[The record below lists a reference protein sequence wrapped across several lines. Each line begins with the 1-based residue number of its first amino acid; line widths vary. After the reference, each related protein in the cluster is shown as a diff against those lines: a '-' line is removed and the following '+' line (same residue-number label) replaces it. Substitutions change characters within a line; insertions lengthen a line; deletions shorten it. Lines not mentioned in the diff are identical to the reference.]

1 MPESITPH
9 ENLEHIFNGILSLNQ
24 DGQHIS
30 QGKRQLDTKRPY
42 PDIWVNNVSEDTS
55 DEATNGEEASSED
68 VGSASDDDTPETYYP
83 IEPEIAAQEMV
94 DDELSHKIALWL
106 HSIQAHGFS
115 PVRIYFS
122 KKGFPIYMVNDF
134 FLSFSLGDIAKV
146 HGC

>member
-24 DGQHIS
+24 DGQNIS

-83 IEPEIAAQEMV
+83 IEPINQKTSSKIMFEI
-94 DDELSHKIALWL
+94 
-106 HSIQAHGFS
+106 
-115 PVRIYFS
+115 
-122 KKGFPIYMVNDF
+122 
-134 FLSFSLGDIAKV
+134 
-146 HGC
+146 

>member
-94 DDELSHKIALWL
+94 DDELCHKIALWVGL
-106 HSIQAHGFS
+106 DLDLEIPRCVDVFS
-115 PVRIYFS
+115 PNYNFS
-122 KKGFPIYMVNDF
+122 CTQFKLMDFP
-134 FLSFSLGDIAKV
+134 L
-146 HGC
+146 